1 MSETMSTSGIK
12 DEGDDESEIVQTTPE
27 QEFSSKNELDQLDRQ
42 RTDSRDADVSERFTT
57 SMRYLFLLILV
68 HVIILKK
75 KFVINK

>member
-1 MSETMSTSGIK
+1 MSTSGIK

-57 SMRYLFLLILV
+57 SMRYF
-68 HVIILKK
+68 
-75 KFVINK
+75 FY

>member
-57 SMRYLFLLILV
+57 PMRYPFY
-68 HVIILKK
+68 
-75 KFVINK
+75 

>member
-1 MSETMSTSGIK
+1 MSTSGIK

-68 HVIILKK
+68 IILKK

>member
-1 MSETMSTSGIK
+1 MSTSGIK

-57 SMRYLFLLILV
+57 YMRYLFLLILV
-68 HVIILKK
+68 IVLKK

>member
-1 MSETMSTSGIK
+1 MSTSGIK

-57 SMRYLFLLILV
+57 GGVSISAHIRV
-68 HVIILKK
+68 PIIR
-75 KFVINK
+75 FIWVPIIR